1 MTGCSHELR
10 RGLDIV
16 GSTRACMMWPIG
28 PIGVDRLSDSVH
40 VWIVRLKGQDI
51 CFDHCL
57 AMLNERERH
66 RASRF
71 YYEHLRR
78 RFTLSHGCLRALLGL
93 YLGIPPRDVEFG
105 YGTRS
110 KPFID
115 RPTTELRF
123 NQSDSG
129 DLVAFAFTAGCEIGM
144 DIEEVRPL
152 SELESVVANVFTPR
166 EIVELRRIDTSLQQE
181 AFFATWTR
189 KEAYVK
195 ALGDG
200 LIVPTDSFRVTVSSK
215 EKTPRVYF
223 DQGSETVN
231 DWQLHSFHPV
241 TGYLGTIAYRGLR
254 RSMHIWP
261 VMEASILL
269 SPGVAGT
276 RQV

>member
-1 MTGCSHELR
+1 V
-10 RGLDIV
+10 DNA
-16 GSTRACMMWPIG
+16 RACMMCPIG
-28 PIGVDRLSDSVH
+28 FVGVDRLSDSVH
-40 VWIVRLKGQDI
+40 VWIVRLKEQDT
-51 CFDHCL
+51 CLDHCQS
-57 AMLNERERH
+57 MLNERERH

-71 YYEHLRR
+71 YYEYLRR

-105 YGTRS
+105 YGPRS

-115 RPTTELRF
+115 RPMTELRF

-129 DLVAFAFTAGCEIGM
+129 DLVAFAFTAGCEIGI
-144 DIEEVRPL
+144 DIEEVRPF
-152 SELESVVANVFTPR
+152 SDMEDVAANVFTLR
-166 EIVELRRIDTSLQQE
+166 EIAELSKIDKSLQQD

-200 LIVPTDSFRVTVSSK
+200 LFIPPDSFRVTVCSR
-215 EKTPRVYF
+215 EKKPRVHF
-223 DQGSETVN
+223 DQGPETVN
-231 DWQLHSFHPV
+231 DWQLHSFHPAP
-241 TGYLGTIAYRGLR
+241 GYLGTIAYRGLR
-254 RSMHIWP
+254 RDIQISP
-261 VMEASILL
+261 VVEASILL

>member
-1 MTGCSHELR
+1 VE
-10 RGLDIV
+10 
-16 GSTRACMMWPIG
+16 STRAHDVPYG
-28 PIGVDRLSDSVH
+28 FDRAGCLSNSVH
-40 VWIVRLKGQDI
+40 VWIVRLKGQDT
-51 CFDHCL
+51 CFDHCQ
-57 AMLNERERH
+57 AMLNERELH

-93 YLGIPPRDVEFG
+93 YLGVPPRDVQFG
-105 YGTRS
+105 YGVRS

-115 RPTTELRF
+115 KPVTDLRF

-129 DLVAFAFTAGCEIGM
+129 DLVAFAFTSGCEIGV
-144 DIEEVRPL
+144 DIEEVHPL
-152 SELESVVANVFTPR
+152 SDLEGVVANVFTPR
-166 EIVELRRIDTSLQQE
+166 EIVELCRIDSSRQQE

-200 LIVPTDSFRVTVSSK
+200 LFIPPDSFRVTVCSSENK
-215 EKTPRVYF
+215 PRVYF
-223 DQGSETVN
+223 DQGPETVN
-231 DWQLHSFHPV
+231 DWQLHSFHPAP
-241 TGYLGTIAYRGLR
+241 GYLGTIAYRGLR
-254 RSMHIWP
+254 RDMQISR
-261 VMEASILL
+261 VVEASILL

>member
-1 MTGCSHELR
+1 VE
-10 RGLDIV
+10 
-16 GSTRACMMWPIG
+16 STRAHMMCPIG
-28 PIGVDRLSDSVH
+28 SMGLDRLSNSVH
-40 VWIVRLKGQDI
+40 VWIVLLKGQDT
-51 CFDHCL
+51 CFDHCQ
-57 AMLNERERH
+57 AMLNERELH

-93 YLGIPPRDVEFG
+93 YLVIPPRDVEFG

-110 KPFID
+110 KPFIE

-129 DLVAFAFTAGCEIGM
+129 DLVAFAFTAGCEIGI
-144 DIEEVRPL
+144 DIEEVRPV
-152 SELESVVANVFTPR
+152 SDLENVVANVFTPR
-166 EIVELRRIDTSLQQE
+166 EIVELCRIDPSLQQE

-200 LIVPTDSFRVTVSSK
+200 LFIPTDSFRVTVCP
-215 EKTPRVYF
+215 EAQAPHVYF
-223 DQGSETVN
+223 DQHPETVR
-231 DWQLHSFHPV
+231 DWQLHSFHPAA
-241 TGYLGTIAYRGLR
+241 GYLGTIAYRGLR

-261 VMEASILL
+261 VVEASILL
-269 SPGVAGT
+269 SLEVAG
-276 RQV
+276 RAMSDLRYL